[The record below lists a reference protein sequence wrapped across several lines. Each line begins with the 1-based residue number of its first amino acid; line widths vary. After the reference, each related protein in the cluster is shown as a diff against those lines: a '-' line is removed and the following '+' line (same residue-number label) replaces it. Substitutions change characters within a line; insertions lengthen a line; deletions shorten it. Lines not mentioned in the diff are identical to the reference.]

1 MPDVI
6 FVVPFAMEATTRF
19 VRAAAERS
27 GLRLGI
33 VSQEPLDRLP
43 GEIRQ
48 AVNGYQRV
56 GNALDP
62 DQLSQAVAK
71 LAHGWGG
78 RVDALVGI
86 LEQLQESLATVRERL
101 GIPGMG
107 LEAARNFRDKARMK
121 DVLRAHGLPC
131 AKHRLCS
138 NLPEAIEFARTC
150 GYPLVVKPPAGA
162 GARNTFR
169 VEDELQLR
177 SGLKSMPP
185 SAERRV
191 LLEEF
196 ITGREFSF
204 DSVTLGGE
212 HVFHSISCYHPSP
225 LEVMEAPWIQWSVL
239 LPRDIAGPEY
249 AAISDAGPRALQCL
263 GMQTGM
269 THMEWFRRD
278 DGSIAISEVAARP
291 PGAQFTSLISYAHDL
306 DFYDAWIRLMTEGAF
321 QPPTR
326 RWSVGAAFLRG
337 QGTGRVVDVHGLEAA
352 QRELGELV
360 VETKLPKKGQA
371 QAGSYE
377 GEGYVILR
385 HEDTDVVE
393 RGLRKLVS
401 MLRVELG

>member
-6 FVVPFAMEATTRF
+6 FAVPFAMEATTRF
-19 VRAAAERS
+19 VRAAAERQ

-33 VSQEPLDRLP
+33 VSQEPLERLP
-43 GEIRQ
+43 EEIRRAAQ
-48 AVNGYQRV
+48 GYQRV
-56 GNALDP
+56 NNALDP
-62 DQLSQAVAK
+62 DQLTQAVRK
-71 LAHGWGG
+71 VAHGWGG
-78 RVDALVGI
+78 RVDALIGI

-121 DVLRAHGLPC
+121 DVLRANGLPC
-131 AKHRLCS
+131 AKHRLCAS
-138 NLPEAIEFARTC
+138 VVEATEFAGAC

-169 VEDELQLR
+169 VEDEQQLLA
-177 SGLKSMPP
+177 GLATMPP

-191 LLEEF
+191 LVEEF

-212 HVFHSISCYHPSP
+212 HVFHSISRYHPTP

-239 LPRDIAGPEY
+239 LPREIDGPDY
-249 AAISDAGPRALQCL
+249 AAISDAGPRALRCL

-291 PGAQFTSLISYAHDL
+291 PGAQFTSLISYAHDV
-306 DFYDAWIRLMTEGAF
+306 DFYDAWIRLMSEGTF
-321 QPPTR
+321 EPPAR

-337 QGTGRVVDVHGLEAA
+337 QGTGRVVEVHGLEAA

-371 QAGSYE
+371 PAGSYE

-385 HEDTDVVE
+385 HRDTEVVE
-393 RGLRKLVS
+393 RGLAKLVS